1 MRHRNRRPGY
11 AVAVKQAESA
21 AMAPLLAVLGGIVG
35 LIAARRMR
43 RERLPARAV
52 IVSPRKSTS
61 ISRDGAVSSIQS
73 AELTVDA
80 EDLIKL
86 WNPTNLENLARTYW
100 LFLTKVTL
108 GFVRV
113 KYGQHSRSVCFLV
126 KPLTLLRFEP
136 PEYEFDAIHGNVTWK
151 IRDGLL
157 VARAGRGSG
166 HLSLDV
172 EILNQPAQPGKATI
186 RIVVDVSNFYPSIA
200 AGFSTPVY
208 EATQSFVH
216 VLVTHAFL
224 RSLATLKLS
233 ESKIGK
239 LAAAPGNQIP
249 PSDGPSD

>member
-1 MRHRNRRPGY
+1 
-11 AVAVKQAESA
+11 
-21 AMAPLLAVLGGIVG
+21 MAPLLALLAGVIG
-35 LIAARRMR
+35 LITVRRLR

-61 ISRDGAVSSIQS
+61 ISHDGAVSSIQS
-73 AELTVDA
+73 AELTIPA
-80 EDLIKL
+80 EDLVWL
-86 WNPTNLENLARTYW
+86 WNPTNLENLAGTYW
-100 LFLTKVTL
+100 RFLTKVTL

-113 KYGQHSRSVCFLV
+113 KYGRNSRSICLLV

-136 PEYEFDAIHGNVTWK
+136 PEYEFDATHGKVSWK

-157 VARAGRGSG
+157 VARGGRHCG
-166 HLSLDV
+166 HLSLEV
-172 EILNQPAQPGKATI
+172 AILDQPSVPGKATL

-224 RSLATLKLS
+224 RSLATLKLV
-233 ESKIGK
+233 ESKVGT
-239 LAAAPGNQIP
+239 LAAQPENQVP
-249 PSDGPSD
+249 EQ

>member
-1 MRHRNRRPGY
+1 
-11 AVAVKQAESA
+11 
-21 AMAPLLAVLGGIVG
+21 MAPLLAVLAGIVS
-35 LIAARRMR
+35 LVAARRLR

-61 ISRDGAVSSIQS
+61 IAHDGAVSSIQS

-80 EDLIKL
+80 EDLVKL
-86 WNPTNLENLARTYW
+86 WNPTNLENLASTYW
-100 LFLTKVTL
+100 RFLTKVTL

-136 PEYEFDAIHGNVTWK
+136 PDYVFDATHGKVVWR

-157 VARAGRGSG
+157 VARAGRRCG

-172 EILNQPAQPGKATI
+172 EILDQPAEPGRAVI
-186 RIVVDVSNFYPSIA
+186 RIVVEVSNFYPSIA

-208 EATQSFVH
+208 EATQSFLH

-233 ESKIGK
+233 ESKVGK
-239 LAAAPGNQIP
+239 LAAAPGNQVP
-249 PSDGPSD
+249 D